1 MSTPKKAQGNRS
13 PTPAARKGVQVIE
26 RAMDIL
32 HSLEDERDGLSLA
45 QIAARVG
52 LPRSTVQRIVDALA
66 AKNMVIAAS
75 PAGRVRLGPA
85 LLRLAASARLEVTQL
100 LRPYLEWLSQTTEET
115 VDLSALSHG
124 KAVFLDQIVGAHR
137 LRAVSAIGA
146 SFPLHCS
153 ANGKA
158 MLALMTPEERARFR
172 RTPPPQ
178 LTPNTIT
185 TWPRLEAEVR
195 KVRAKG
201 FAEDNEE
208 HAVGICAVGVAFRGH
223 DGELFAISIPTPTH
237 RFRNAEEKLVA
248 ALLECRR
255 RILSEVVRE
264 ENSFALPR

>member
-1 MSTPKKAQGNRS
+1 M
-13 PTPAARKGVQVIE
+13 PAARKGVQVIA
-26 RAMDIL
+26 RALEIL
-32 HSLEDERDGLSLA
+32 HALEGERDGLSLA
-45 QIAARVG
+45 RIAARVG

-66 AKNMVIAAS
+66 VGNLVIAAS

-85 LLRLAASARLEVTQL
+85 LLRFAASARLEAAQL
-100 LRPYLEWLSQTTEET
+100 LRPSLEWLSQTTEET
-115 VDLSALSHG
+115 VDLSVLSHG
-124 KAVFLDQIVGAHR
+124 NAVFLDQIVGAHR

-158 MLALMTPEERARFR
+158 MLALMTPEELARFR
-172 RTPPPQ
+172 RAPLPR

-185 TWPRLEAEVR
+185 TWPRLEAEIR

-237 RFRNAEEKLVA
+237 RFRNAEGKLVT

-255 RILSEVVRE
+255 RIIPEVARHQPE
-264 ENSFALPR
+264 TAAPARLGNRHGRARAMA